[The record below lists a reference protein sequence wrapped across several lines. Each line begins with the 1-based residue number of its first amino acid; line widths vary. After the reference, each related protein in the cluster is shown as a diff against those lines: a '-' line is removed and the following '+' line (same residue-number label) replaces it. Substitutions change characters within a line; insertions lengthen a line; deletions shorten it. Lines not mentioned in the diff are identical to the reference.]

1 MNTPQALVVEDHPIY
16 REGMV
21 SALQQAL
28 PGWRL
33 DVVAS
38 VAAAIR
44 ALSVCGPFELLV
56 ADHHLPDGEG
66 LALLTEARR
75 RWPTQVA
82 LLVSGS
88 EDAHLAAR
96 ARAAGCM
103 GYLPKAL
110 EPAQWAASVTR
121 ALAGE
126 PQFPAESPRAAA
138 LRFTQRQLL
147 VLNHVARGHSS
158 RVIAQELGIAE
169 RTVKD
174 HLSVIFGR
182 LDASTR
188 AQAVARAMTLG
199 LIDLKPAGL
208 AADRATVLRRPEG
221 C

>member
-1 MNTPQALVVEDHPIY
+1 MHTPRALMVEDHPIT
-16 REGMV
+16 REGML
-21 SALQQAL
+21 STLQQAL

-33 DVVAS
+33 EAAAS
-38 VAAAIR
+38 VATALR
-44 ALSVCGPFELLV
+44 ALSVGGPYELLV
-56 ADHHLPDGEG
+56 ADHRLPDGDG
-66 LALLTEARR
+66 LALLIEARR

-88 EDAHLAAR
+88 DDAQLAPR

-103 GYLPKAL
+103 GFLSKSL
-110 EPAQWAASVTR
+110 EPGEWAQSVTR

-126 PQFPAESPRAAA
+126 PQFPAEGPRSVT

-147 VLNHVARGHSS
+147 VLNHIARGHSS
-158 RVIAQELGIAE
+158 RVIAQELGISE

-188 AQAVARAMTLG
+188 AQAVARAMLLG
-199 LIDLKPAGL
+199 LIDLAPG
-208 AADRATVLRRPEG
+208 AAALRRPATS
-221 C
+221 